1 MLQKKEKKSRQEV
14 CRAWT
19 QFLLSRPVMR
29 FLFALG
35 EGKNLKGN
43 AGFRSRSVLERKVIY
58 TSHLSKQ
65 WLRVELSAWTLRRS
79 GTYIK
84 SRGASAR
91 WADAVINHGAGFDSS
106 VAQAVWK
113 MDSIYRRGCLRGFG
127 RQPSI
132 SRLSPKEGTKRKRI
146 SFHHLPRQV
155 AWFSVAQ

>member
-1 MLQKKEKKSRQEV
+1 MSQKKKKSHQEM
-14 CRAWT
+14 CRART
-19 QFLLSRPVMR
+19 QFLLSRAVMR

-43 AGFRSRSVLERKVIY
+43 AGFRSRSVLERRVIY
-58 TSHLSKQ
+58 TSNLSKQ
-65 WLRVELSAWTLRRS
+65 WLRVERSDWTRFRS

-84 SRGASAR
+84 SRGASTR

-113 MDSIYRRGCLRGFG
+113 MDSIYRGGCLRGFG

-132 SRLSPKEGTKRKRI
+132 SRLSPKEGTKRERI

-155 AWFSVAQ
+155 PWFSVAQ